1 MDDEDNPS
9 ATLEHFLNDTKRIGF
24 FKGYVGAVAEAIK

>member
-1 MDDEDNPS
+1 MDDLDDPS
-9 ATLEHFLNDTKRIGF
+9 AARDQFLNDTKRVGF